1 MAVVAPVSPP
11 LRRPV
16 SVVLE
21 KFAPDISAF
30 VISAFVRLLLVKFT
44 LVRATPDKSTPV
56 NVELWMDKRGPM
68 MNPLFAVFIVRATY
82 PVGSVAVVTP
92 TIFP

>member
-1 MAVVAPVSPP
+1 MVVVAPVSPP

-21 KFAPDISAF
+21 KIAPDISAF

-82 PVGSVAVVTP
+82 PVGSVAVVTS